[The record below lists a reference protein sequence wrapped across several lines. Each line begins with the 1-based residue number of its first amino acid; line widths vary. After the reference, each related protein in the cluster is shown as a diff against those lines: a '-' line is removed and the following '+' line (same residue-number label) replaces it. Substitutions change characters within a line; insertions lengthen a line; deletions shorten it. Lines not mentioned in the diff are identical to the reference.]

1 MSAIISSADAT
12 SLAVLDFGGAEEF
25 DRDEG
30 GVFWAGAPDSGAL
43 YLALGGRI
51 GTESGITTFAIVLG
65 GVAATVDLFSP
76 FTETP
81 SCLGAGGDST
91 PFGAGGDSVGA
102 SPPPVGLLS
111 PFASTVAS

>member
-65 GVAATVDLFSP
+65 GVAVAATVDLFSP

-81 SCLGAGGDST
+81 SCLGAGGDS
-91 PFGAGGDSVGA
+91 VGA
-102 SPPPVGLLS
+102 SPPPVGLFS